1 MTLGRTS
8 TGAVKIKT
16 DNGGLRAVNCACCGG
31 CSCGISIPQ
40 ALRGIVANATIN
52 TITMFGLPPTF
63 FYPATTQYPY
73 WRAYWG
79 YACPPPGSGGVPCN
93 DPFALIAEIDYAPE
107 TGCLSTSG
115 FYTEWNPSAY
125 PLSSNGSPVFGY
137 QAFGDG
143 QFCEDQQDTTTQ
155 NGTFTIN
162 GEGAYTYYYFTG
174 IDPITGLD
182 YLAVPPPNFV
192 FT

>member
-1 MTLGRTS
+1 MTLGLTS
-8 TGAVKIKT
+8 SGAVKIKT
-16 DNGGLRAVNCACCGG
+16 DGGTTTAVECACCGT

-40 ALRGIVANATIN
+40 ALRDIVANATIN
-52 TITMFGLPPTF
+52 TITMFGLPPDYF
-63 FYPATTQYPY
+63 HPATTQYPY
-73 WRAYWG
+73 WMALWG
-79 YACPPPGSGGVPCN
+79 YGCPPPEQSNGVPCT
-93 DPFALIAEIDYAPE
+93 DPFTLNAGIIYYAE

-115 FYTEWNPSAY
+115 FYTEWNPSASY
-125 PLSSNGSPVFGY
+125 NSSIGL

-143 QFCEDQQDTTTQ
+143 QFCEAQQYTPTQ

-162 GEGAYTYYYFTG
+162 GEGAYKYYYYTG
-174 IDPITGLD
+174 IDPNTGLD

>member
-1 MTLGRTS
+1 MILGRTPE
-8 TGAVKIKT
+8 GLIKT
-16 DNGGLRAVNCACCGG
+16 KTDGGLRAVNCACCGG
-31 CSCGISIPQ
+31 GCSCGVTIPQ
-40 ALRGIVANATIN
+40 ALRDIVANATIN
-52 TITMFGLPPTF
+52 TITMFGLPPDYF
-63 FYPATTQYPY
+63 SPATTQYPF
-73 WRAYWG
+73 WRAFWG
-79 YACPPPGSGGVPCN
+79 YDGIN
-93 DPFALIAEIDYAPE
+93 DPILLNAEIEYDLE

-115 FYTEWNPSAY
+115 FYTEWNSAGYQPSPNPPGA
-125 PLSSNGSPVFGY
+125 PILGL

-143 QFCEDQQDTTTQ
+143 QFCEDQQENPTQ

-174 IDPITGLD
+174 IDGNTGLN